1 MPSYVFKG
9 TDERYYTDLGLEAK
23 PGDVVTLDKA
33 LDDLWELVDGQ
44 VVAPEPI
51 VQDAVKDKPAPAKA
65 AVKDDVKDTKA
76 K

>member
-51 VQDAVKDKPAPAKA
+51 VQDVVEDKPAPAA
-65 AVKDDVKDTKA
+65 KDDTEDTKA